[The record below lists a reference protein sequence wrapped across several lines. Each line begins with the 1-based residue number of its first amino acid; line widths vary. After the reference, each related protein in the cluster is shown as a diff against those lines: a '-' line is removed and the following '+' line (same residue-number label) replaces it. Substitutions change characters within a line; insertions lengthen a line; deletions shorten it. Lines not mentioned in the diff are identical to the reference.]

1 MPRSKIIGPQGT
13 LSRSLDDLGLAADI
27 KDTGRRNLIIN
38 GGMRVAQRGSSTTT
52 NGYGSLDR
60 FIVSHNNMDNLAFTF
75 AQDTDGPSGFSN
87 SLKYTV
93 TTAESALASDEIA
106 RVMHRIEG
114 LNMQRTGWGT
124 SSAKALTLS
133 FYVKSS
139 VTGTYAVEFR
149 MNSGGSNSLSKNYTI
164 NSANTWERKTM
175 TFPANTATAFVNTKL
190 EACEIGWY
198 LAAGTNYSGGTLA
211 STYGSNP
218 TNSRAA
224 GQTANVLATNGNTW
238 YLTGAQLEV
247 SDSASDF
254 EHRGIGEELREC
266 QRYYQKSTGY
276 ALALA
281 NASTTGYTYRQER
294 TQISSLKVIMRD
306 SPAFTATTGISTLS
320 GGVELIGSV
329 DFVIVKPASYAS
341 DIPSTAYWYG
351 GYEADAEL

>member
-1 MPRSKIIGPQGT
+1 MQIS
-13 LSRSLDDLGLAADI
+13 
-27 KDTGRRNLIIN
+27 
-38 GGMRVAQRGSSTTT
+38 QRASSTTT

-93 TTAESALASDEIA
+93 TTAESALAGAEIA

-149 MNSGGSNSLSKNYTI
+149 MNSGGGNSLSKNYTI

-175 TFPANTATAFVNTKL
+175 TFPANTATAFVNNEY
-190 EACEIGWY
+190 EACEVGWY
-198 LAAGTNYSGGTLA
+198 LAAGTDYSGGTLA

-238 YLTGAQLEV
+238 YLTGAQLEI
-247 SDSASDF
+247 SDSATDF
-254 EHRGIGEELREC
+254 EHRTVGEELREC
-266 QRYYQKSTGY
+266 QRYYQKSSGY

-281 NASTTGYTYRQER
+281 NANSTTYTFRQER
-294 TQISSLKVIMRD
+294 TQISSLKVVMRD
-306 SPAFTATTGISTLS
+306 APAFTATTAISNLS
-320 GGVELIGSV
+320 GGVELIGSL
-329 DFVIVKPASYAS
+329 DYVIAKAVNYSA
-341 DIPSTAYWYG
+341 DIPSASYWYG